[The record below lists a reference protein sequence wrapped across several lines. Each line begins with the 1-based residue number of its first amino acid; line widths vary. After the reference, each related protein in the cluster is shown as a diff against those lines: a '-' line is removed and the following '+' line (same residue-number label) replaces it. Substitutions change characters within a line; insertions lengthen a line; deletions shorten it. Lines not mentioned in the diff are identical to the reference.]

1 MNLKACWVIVEKTN
15 NVAEA
20 KRNLTAKKRVYE
32 SRADKD
38 LEPPNKKPRLSIV
51 LARNANNTWRIVEK
65 PQREDD
71 VHDRSDDSSWTTS
84 PSSSCTPTSS
94 IEEEVL
100 KVRYGVT
107 VKNNKPVI
115 GQAYDVKSTM
125 KKPAEMDPRMK
136 LASKLEIKNSS
147 DILKFLFRPS
157 EDESSSGYSSKSG

>member
-1 MNLKACWVIVEKTN
+1 MRR
-15 NVAEA
+15 NV
-20 KRNLTAKKRVYE
+20 K
-32 SRADKD
+32 
-38 LEPPNKKPRLSIV
+38 IV
-51 LARNANNTWRIVEK
+51 LLLSCAWMSGFVYYYHATRDNKVS
-65 PQREDD
+65 QRYYPL
-71 VHDRSDDSSWTTS
+71 TTLPS
-84 PSSSCTPTSS
+84 TPSSTVTLEKQKNAMKN